1 MQRNSVEG
9 ASRVDWKRRSFLRAQ
24 SADRRRREK
33 GHRGA
38 GPQGRRDGVHAAGLR
53 GLLGLG
59 RTPHPLRLPGAGES
73 AAGWGGRWWATPAIG
88 CGAEGLTTLG
98 WVREPEG
105 ILWGPEGPHLRGE
118 EEP

>member
-1 MQRNSVEG
+1 M
-9 ASRVDWKRRSFLRAQ
+9 DWKRRSFLRAQ

-73 AAGWGGRWWATPAIG
+73 AGGGRGGGGRGGGGRPLRS
-88 CGAEGLTTLG
+88 GAE
-98 WVREPEG
+98 
-105 ILWGPEGPHLRGE
+105 LRV
-118 EEP
+118 